1 MRIMIENI
9 ENAMDFS
16 IDFTRRGCTLSA
28 EKNFQRRSAG
38 VLFAFMA
45 LFGFLR
51 GVSGSVFAVFGC
63 ASMLVSVT
71 FHVGMRDD

>member
-28 EKNFQRRSAG
+28 EIFFQRES
-38 VLFAFMA
+38 V
-45 LFGFLR
+45 GFLF
-51 GVSGSVFAVFGC
+51 VF
-63 ASMLVSVT
+63 
-71 FHVGMRDD
+71 